1 VRIAKFASHVTRED
15 AGSQFCA
22 HDGCMIVTG
31 GWKLSRLY
39 WGVGGGGE
47 EIVAE
52 GESDTTWNGEKE
64 RTEIKSE

>member
-1 VRIAKFASHVTRED
+1 
-15 AGSQFCA
+15 
-22 HDGCMIVTG
+22 MIVTG